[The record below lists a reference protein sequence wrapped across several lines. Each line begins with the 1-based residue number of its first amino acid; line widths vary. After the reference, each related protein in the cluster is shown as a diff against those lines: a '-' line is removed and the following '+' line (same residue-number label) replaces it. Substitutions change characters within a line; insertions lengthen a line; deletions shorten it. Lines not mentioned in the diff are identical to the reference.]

1 MFCALSQNN
10 QHLFKNN
17 MASYC
22 KLFKELK
29 NGIEI
34 QVSQAVFK
42 IDRNNQNVVWINIPR
57 TAWPT
62 LILMLFLSSLDNLL
76 SDAYI
81 LFFKRVWIILR

>member
-1 MFCALSQNN
+1 M
-10 QHLFKNN
+10 HLN
-17 MASYC
+17 YE

-34 QVSQAVFK
+34 LVGRQAVFK
-42 IDRNNQNVVWINIPR
+42 VNIKTVKMLVLDQYNNWR

-76 SDAYI
+76 
-81 LFFKRVWIILR
+81 